1 MMYGAGWGLPWGGW
15 VLMIVVLVLLAGGIA
30 WLVRGVSGAR
40 EDDRG
45 SARRILD
52 ERFASGQIDAA
63 EYEKRRQAL
72 R

>member
-15 VLMIVVLVLLAGGIA
+15 IFMIVLLVLLVAGIA
-30 WLVRGVSGAR
+30 WLVRGVSWTR

-52 ERFASGQIDAA
+52 ERFASGQIDAG
-63 EYEKRRQAL
+63 EYETRRQAL